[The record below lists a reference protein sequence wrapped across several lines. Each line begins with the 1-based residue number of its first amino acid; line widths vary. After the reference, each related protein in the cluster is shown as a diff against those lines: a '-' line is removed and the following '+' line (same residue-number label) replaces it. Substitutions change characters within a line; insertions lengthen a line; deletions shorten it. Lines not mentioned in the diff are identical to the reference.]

1 MFVWIGEKASPAE
14 CHNAMGYAHVSE
26 LLIMNTRFCL
36 EFLFSSPEQRS
47 GRAIVLSQALA
58 DANVKCFMSKFFGP
72 HYFQTLSSIWFMF
85 GIMIDIGPKFYR
97 VLWASQYMT
106 LKT

>member
-72 HYFQTLSSIWFMF
+72 HYFHGERGGSVVECRTPEREVRGSRPTSA
-85 GIMIDIGPKFYR
+85 
-97 VLWASQYMT
+97 VLCP
-106 LKT
+106 